1 MRKLVE
7 ILGCSI
13 ILLFYASYAQ
23 AQYAVFKI
31 KGTVEMSLDGKAW
44 KQLKMK
50 EQLKES
56 YQIRVRENSSIDI
69 IGDENRIYSYT
80 DRKIVSVGDIVKQGK
95 TTLQALNANSGK
107 RSNLGVINRP
117 IIDTDTAE
125 LDFLDAAFC
134 LCDDV
139 CPVFKE
145 AETSNQYDEYNLI
158 PAGTVFFISICN
170 ATDTN
175 KWVNVYQK
183 DADKGLIPCFPQDI
197 HLEPKTAVEIP
208 DALFGKQEEQNNKFI
223 IFHENDKK

>member
-1 MRKLVE
+1 MRKLVK
-7 ILGCSI
+7 ILVCSI

-31 KGTVEMSLDGKAW
+31 KGTVEMSLDGKTW
-44 KQLKMK
+44 KPLKMK

-56 YQIRVRENSSIDI
+56 YQIRIRENSSIDI
-69 IGDENRIYSYT
+69 IDSENRIYSYT

-107 RSNLGVINRP
+107 RSNLGVIDRPIP

-125 LDFLDAAFC
+125 LDFSDAAFC

-145 AETSNQYDEYNLI
+145 AETSNQYDKYDLI
-158 PAGTVFFISICN
+158 PDGTVFFIRICN
-170 ATDTN
+170 ATDSN

-197 HLEPKTAVEIP
+197 HLSPKTAVEIP
-208 DALFGKQEEQNNKFI
+208 DVLFGKQENQNNKFI
-223 IFHENDKK
+223 IFSESK